1 MKWIDIFKIYS
12 LKKIKTDKLL
22 FIFTAISILISTS
35 ISLIIPVMNVE
46 NQKYIEDNLIKIN
59 GGDLSIVIR
68 GNQPNEFYYKL
79 NEIKEENFEIK
90 DSTIQ
95 NCYYEKDSN
104 YIMGRIAIGDYSLK
118 DDEIILQSTLAHSLN
133 VKIGDYIELDTRG
146 NGKFKYKVKAI
157 ETLASA
163 VDRDAK
169 LLGYGKVNKKSELE
183 NIKGTTF
190 ININGEDAKGLKE
203 DLVKI
208 NPSNEYKTA
217 EDVGL
222 ENRDETMMQ
231 KVVLSILSTL
241 GYVFSALAIISTT
254 LMIIMKRKK
263 DIAILKLLSFKSIDI
278 KKAFLVEFS
287 IWILAPILISG
298 LASYLSIKWIL
309 EYGGIIIENI
319 SAESFLLML
328 KGILF
333 NGLIFLLLILIA
345 LKVIDGI
352 KGMSIVREDERET
365 KRQNKRILIFSIFI
379 IPVLLI
385 LYSIYC
391 GTIENIGGVL
401 IIISLLLIFLII
413 TSITIKVFSKLPFKS
428 NLIFYSFK
436 AIRNR
441 FFSFVLIL
449 MSLTLTLWF
458 ILIGFNLEA
467 SIKNNY
473 KSSLES
479 ILPYNYY
486 IEGKDSIE
494 IEKTLKSNNVVE
506 GFIKSSSIDGKIL
519 NEKFNDRLR
528 VVTLNEINK
537 EDYGVSYNIL
547 YGEDL
552 FQGEDGVLVTDDLRD
567 KSAINLGDI
576 LEIETEKGIIK
587 ERVKGVYKSG
597 GINTLAILKENVSL
611 GKDIGFLVEAK
622 NTSFMEDLK
631 NSTVV
636 AVSDMGDRM
645 AVYISSFLKV
655 FRVLSI
661 ICFLGTILFN
671 INMVF
676 MNCSKDERDEEI
688 LIALGYN
695 KDFIIK
701 SQLVKMAITIMLAS
715 VLSLG
720 VYGLIIKFFFAM
732 MIKASGEISIGI
744 IVINILLSIIITIVS
759 FAPALRNIR
768 RKKELNLL
776 REEA

>member
-1 MKWIDIFKIYS
+1 MKWTDIFKIYS
-12 LKKIKTDKLL
+12 VKKIKKDKTL
-22 FIFTAISILISTS
+22 FLFTAISILIATS
-35 ISLIIPVMNVE
+35 ISLIIPVINVE
-46 NQKYIEDNLIKIN
+46 NQKYIEKNLIKIN

-68 GNQPNEFYYKL
+68 GNQPNQFYDKL
-79 NEIKEENFEIK
+79 NEIKEENFEVK
-90 DSTIQ
+90 ESTLQ

-104 YIMGRIAIGDYSLK
+104 YIMGTIVIGDYSLN
-118 DDEIILQSTLAHSLN
+118 DDEIILQSTLADSLK
-133 VKIGDYIELDTRG
+133 VEIGDYIELDTRG

-169 LLGYGKVNKKSELE
+169 LLGYGKVNKTSVLE

-190 ININGEDAKGLKE
+190 ININGEDIKSLKE

-208 NPSNEYKTA
+208 NPSNEYKTI
-217 EDVGL
+217 EDVER

-231 KVVLSILSTL
+231 KVVLSILSTVA
-241 GYVFSALAIISTT
+241 YIFSALAIISTT

-263 DIAILKLLSFKSIDI
+263 DVAILKLLSFKSIDI
-278 KKAFLVEFS
+278 KKAFMAEFS
-287 IWILAPILISG
+287 IWILSPILISG
-298 LASYLSIKWIL
+298 LVSYISIKWIL
-309 EYGGIIIENI
+309 AYGGIIVENI
-319 SAESFLLML
+319 SIDSFLLMI

-333 NGLIFLLLILIA
+333 NGLIFGVLILIA
-345 LKVIDGI
+345 LKIIDGI
-352 KGMSIVREDERET
+352 KAMAIIREDEREI
-365 KRQNKRILIFSIFI
+365 KKQNRRILIWSIFV
-379 IPVLLI
+379 IPILLI

-401 IIISLLLIFLII
+401 IIISLLLIFFII

-436 AIRNR
+436 VIRNR
-441 FFSFVLIL
+441 FLSFVLIL
-449 MSLTLTLWF
+449 ISLTITLWF
-458 ILIGFNLEA
+458 VLIGFNLKA
-467 SIKNNY
+467 SIKNNF
-473 KSSLES
+473 KNSMES

-486 IEGKDSIE
+486 IEGADSFE
-494 IEKTLKSNNVVE
+494 IEKTLKDNNQVQ

-528 VVTLNEINK
+528 VVTINEINK
-537 EDYGVSYNIL
+537 EDYGVNYNIL
-547 YGEDL
+547 YGVDL
-552 FQGEDGVLVTDDLRD
+552 FQGEEGILITDDLRD
-567 KSAINLGDI
+567 RTAINIGDI

-597 GINTLAILKENVSL
+597 GINTLSILKENVSL
-611 GKDIGFLVEAK
+611 GEDIGFLVQAK
-622 NTSFMEDLK
+622 SSSFMDDLR

-636 AVSDMGDRM
+636 AISDMGDRM

-661 ICFLGTILFN
+661 ICFLGTIIFN

-688 LIALGYN
+688 LIALGYS

-701 SQLVKMAITIMLAS
+701 SQIVKMVITITLAS
-715 VLSLG
+715 ILSLG
-720 VYGLIIKFFFAM
+720 VYGLIIKFFFAIM
-732 MIKASGEISIGI
+732 TKASGEISIDI
-744 IVINILLSIIITIVS
+744 ILINILLSIIITIVS
-759 FAPALRNIR
+759 FAPAIRNIM
-768 RKKELNLL
+768 RKRELNLL
-776 REEA
+776 RDES